1 MTNAEKYAE
10 VFGIPV
16 DKSMCPTMDCNVCPC
31 VAKNTMGDISCLS
44 SYSENWWNST
54 YKEKGGAENDL

>member
-44 SYSENWWNST
+44 SYSENW
-54 YKEKGGAENDL
+54 